1 MKVWFGTTTSELEE
15 YKDYYFAI
23 RDYLKEVGCI
33 VIFDWLDDAW
43 NYRKSNPNGK
53 RNIKRIYQEIS
64 GAIKEAD
71 FVVIEYTVPNFS
83 SSDQINQAIFRRKPT
98 LVMRLKK
105 DNTFAD
111 SYLEAIE
118 SNFLTLKEYSLNNYK
133 EIIDEFIGYTKLE
146 TGQGRYNIVLDKK
159 QKYYLDWA
167 ANKYKKSRSLII
179 RELLDETM
187 ENDSEFNDYM
197 KY

>member
-23 RDYLKEVGCI
+23 RDYLKEIGCI
-33 VIFDWLDDAW
+33 VVFDWLDDAW

-53 RNIKRIYQEIS
+53 RNIKRIYQQIS

-105 DNTFAD
+105 DNTYAD

-118 SNFLTLKEYSLNNYK
+118 SNFLTLKEYNLKNYK

-146 TGQGRYNIVLDKK
+146 KGQGRYNVVLDKK

-179 RELLDETM
+179 RELLDDTM
-187 ENDSEFNDYM
+187 EKDEDFNDYM